1 MNKQRATL
9 QLLKKSPKG
18 VTVLDVWKKV
28 GACQVY
34 DLVKKL
40 RDKGY
45 KIDCLKTHGRDRFG
59 NPVNYGVYKLR

>member
-34 DLVKKL
+34 DIMKKL
-40 RDKGY
+40 REKGY
-45 KIDCLKTHGRDRFG
+45 NIQTVRTKGKDRFG
-59 NPVNYGVYKLR
+59 IPVNFGVFRLR

>member
-34 DLVKKL
+34 DIIMKL
-40 RDKGY
+40 RK
-45 KIDCLKTHGRDRFG
+45 KHNIDCIMKKGKDRFG
-59 NPVNYGVYKLR
+59 NPVTYGVYKLR

>member
-34 DLVKKL
+34 DIMMKL
-40 RDKGY
+40 RNKGY
-45 KIDCLKTHGRDRFG
+45 NIVCEIKDGKDRFG
-59 NPVNYGVYKLR
+59 NSVTYGVYKLR

>member
-34 DLVKKL
+34 DIMMKL
-40 RDKGY
+40 RKKY
-45 KIDCLKTHGRDRFG
+45 KIDCIMTKGKDRFG
-59 NPVNYGVYKLR
+59 NPVTYGVYKLR

>member
-1 MNKQRATL
+1 MNKQCMTL

-34 DLVKKL
+34 DIIKKL
-40 RDKGY
+40 RKTH
-45 KIDCLKTHGRDRFG
+45 KIDCVMIKGRDRFG

>member
-28 GACQVY
+28 GTCQVY
-34 DLVKKL
+34 DIMKKL
-40 RDKGY
+40 RDKGF
-45 KIDCLKTHGRDRFG
+45 KIECKRTDGKDRFG
-59 NPVNYGVYKLR
+59 NVVHYGVYKLR

>member
-9 QLLKKSPKG
+9 QLLKKYPKG

-34 DLVKKL
+34 DIMKKL
-40 RDKGY
+40 RKTY
-45 KIDCLKTHGRDRFG
+45 KIDCVMTKGRDKFG